1 MITSR
6 RLQERASRALP
17 ARLGRCA
24 VLAGEGAG
32 DGWPSPLQALP
43 GARVAP
49 GLMRFSIA
57 AETRAAVLARG
68 LAFLRD
74 ARQARGSVPQRARCA
89 AYRPWQEGAAALA
102 EAGIDGLPADWPQY
116 TPVYGTATLDRSR
129 WLLLMPVQG
138 VLWYGW
144 RA

>member
-6 RLQERASRALP
+6 RLQERACRALP
-17 ARLGRCA
+17 ARLGQCA

-49 GLMRFSIA
+49 GLVRFSIT
-57 AETRAAVLARG
+57 AETRSALLARG
-68 LAFLRD
+68 LAFLGD
-74 ARQARGSVPQRARCA
+74 ACEARGVLRQPAWCSL
-89 AYRPWQEGAAALA
+89 YRPWREGAAALA
-102 EAGIDGLPADWPQY
+102 EAGIDGLPGDWPQY
-116 TPVYGTATLDRSR
+116 TPVYASAALDRSR
-129 WLLLMPVQG
+129 WLMLLPVQG

-144 RA
+144 HA